1 MPRAAISRQAL
12 LAKIRKRIFGEGR
25 LAAFDT
31 VIKLCIERGI
41 SNRLAFEYAVQYFK
55 PLDGSPIEVE
65 QKIIELDVT
74 RLPNQADHIDPAVI
88 ARQAA
93 LIAAEPPMP
102 KPTAPVISDG
112 KFGKQ
117 KWDRWWQELV
127 ARVPTDKKATA
138 REIAQWVFDN
148 AYQDLANI
156 MPSSVPC
163 VGAVGMLY
171 NVRQSDSAYQDFLRT
186 VWVKFLPT
194 QAQVNKEQDFVDDNR
209 TQYQYLDRMA
219 EEFAATKPE

>member
-1 MPRAAISRQAL
+1 MAKHAISRQAL
-12 LAKIRKRIFGEGR
+12 VAKIRKRLHAEGR
-25 LAAFDT
+25 LAAFET
-31 VIKLCIERGI
+31 VQKLCIERGV
-41 SNRLAFEYAVQYFK
+41 STRQAFQFAVQYFK
-55 PLDGSPIEVE
+55 PLDGSAIEVE
-65 QKIIELDVT
+65 EKIIELDIN
-74 RLPNQADHIDPAVI
+74 RLPKEADHIDPAVI

-93 LIAAEPPMP
+93 RLAAEPPMP
-102 KPTAPVISDG
+102 KPTVPVVPEGRSQG
-112 KFGKQ
+112 KA

-127 ARVPTDKKATA
+127 ARVPPEKKATA

-156 MPSSVPC
+156 QPSSVPC

-171 NVRQSDSAYQDFLRT
+171 NVRQSDVAYQDFLRT

-209 TQYQYLDRMA
+209 TQYQHLDRIA
-219 EEFAATKPE
+219 EEFAAIK

>member
-1 MPRAAISRQAL
+1 MAKHAISRQAL
-12 LAKIRKRIFGEGR
+12 LAKIRKRVFDEGR
-25 LAAFDT
+25 LAEFDT
-31 VIKLCIERGI
+31 VQKLCIERGI
-41 SNRLAFEYAVQYFK
+41 STKLAYRYAVQYFK

-65 QKIIELDVT
+65 EKIIELDIT
-74 RLPNQADHIDPAVI
+74 RLPSKADHIDPAVI

-93 LIAAEPPMP
+93 LLAAEPPMP
-102 KPTAPVISDG
+102 RPTAPVVPEG
-112 KFGKQ
+112 KATGKA
-117 KWDRWWQELV
+117 KWDRWWMELV
-127 ARVPTDKKATA
+127 ARVPPEKKATA

-156 MPSSVPC
+156 VPSSVPC

-171 NVRQSDSAYQDFLRT
+171 NVRQSDVAYQDFLRT

-209 TQYQYLDRMA
+209 TQYQHLDRIA
-219 EEFAATKPE
+219 EEFAAKAG